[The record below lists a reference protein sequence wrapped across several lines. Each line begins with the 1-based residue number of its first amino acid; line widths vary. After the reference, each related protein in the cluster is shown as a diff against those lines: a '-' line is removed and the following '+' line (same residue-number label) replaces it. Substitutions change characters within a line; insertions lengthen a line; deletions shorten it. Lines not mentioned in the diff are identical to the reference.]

1 MASSKGSD
9 PKTQTRY
16 VAPSGKIP
24 LLSALDDEVDWTMVE
39 IEVRAFLMRCE
50 WYEEALFE
58 P

>member
-24 LLSALDDEVDWTMVE
+24 PLSALDEEVEPWWKSKSE
-39 IEVRAFLMRCE
+39 
-50 WYEEALFE
+50 LF
-58 P
+58 